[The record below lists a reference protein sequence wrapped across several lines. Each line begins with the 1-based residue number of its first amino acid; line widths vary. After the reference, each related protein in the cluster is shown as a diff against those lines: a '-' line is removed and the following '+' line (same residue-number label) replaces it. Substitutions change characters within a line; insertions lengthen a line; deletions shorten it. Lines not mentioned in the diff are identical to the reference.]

1 LFSFFQWNSVYKFH
15 KKLKKSG
22 IIKHLFINNKN
33 KYINEMN
40 DDIKYLYTD
49 TKNIKSKILYFEI
62 N

>member
-1 LFSFFQWNSVYKFH
+1 MKKLKFFQWNSVYKFY
-15 KKLKKSG
+15 KKSS

-33 KYINEMN
+33 KYIN
-40 DDIKYLYTD
+40 DDIKYLYID